1 MYNKVVVVGRLT
13 KSPELRYTT
22 NGNATCSFTLA
33 CDRQMKGADGN
44 KEVDFLNVSVPPF
57 RAKLAELCS
66 EYLDK
71 GKLALVDGAVQVR
84 NYTDDDGKKHYIT
97 EICAE
102 SVRFLSPKGEQS
114 NNNNATSGNPSYGT
128 EVSMDDGDSI
138 PF

>member
-22 NGNATCSFTLA
+22 NGNATCNFTLA

-57 RAKLAELCS
+57 RGKLAELCS

-71 GKLALVDGAVQVR
+71 GKLALVDGAMQTR
-84 NYTDDDGKKHYIT
+84 SYDKDGQKVYIT

-102 SVRFLSPKGEQS
+102 NVRFLSPKGEQQ
-114 NNNNATSGNPSYGT
+114 NNNATGSAPTGSFGH
-128 EVSMDDGDSI
+128 EVNLDDDI

>member
-44 KEVDFLNVSVPPF
+44 KETDFLNVSVPPF

-71 GKLALVDGAVQVR
+71 GKLALVDGAMQVR
-84 NYTDDDGKKHYIT
+84 NYTDNDGKKHYIT

-102 SVRFLSPKGEQS
+102 TVKFLSPRDSGGNQEHPSVNHTS
-114 NNNNATSGNPSYGT
+114 NIGH
-128 EVSMDDGDSI
+128 EVNLDDDI

>member
-22 NGNATCSFTLA
+22 NENATCSFTLA

-44 KEVDFLNVSVPPF
+44 KEVDFLNVAVPPF
-57 RAKLAELCS
+57 RGKLAELCA

-71 GKLALVDGAVQVR
+71 GKIALVDGAMQVR
-84 NYTDDDGKKHYIT
+84 NYTDNDGKKHYIT

-102 SVRFLSPKGEQS
+102 NVRFLSPKGEKQGDNS
-114 NNNNATSGNPSYGT
+114 ATSGNPSFGH
-128 EVSMDDGDSI
+128 EVNLDDDI

>member
-57 RAKLAELCS
+57 RAKLAELCAD
-66 EYLDK
+66 YLDK
-71 GKLALVDGAVQVR
+71 GKIALVDGFMQVR
-84 NYTDDDGKKHYIT
+84 NYADNDGKKHYIT

-102 SVRFLSPKGEQS
+102 NVRFLSPKGEQQS
-114 NNNNATSGNPSYGT
+114 DNNSAERTPVSSFGH
-128 EVSMDDGDSI
+128 EVNLDDDI

>member
-22 NGNATCSFTLA
+22 NGNATCNFTLA

-44 KEVDFLNVSVPPF
+44 KETDFLNVSVPPF
-57 RAKLAELCS
+57 RGKLAELCS

-71 GKLALVDGAVQVR
+71 GKLALVDGAMQTR
-84 NYTDDDGKKHYIT
+84 SYDKDGQKVYIT

-102 SVRFLSPKGEQS
+102 NVRFLSPRGEQQNS
-114 NNNNATSGNPSYGT
+114 NNSTGGDPTSSFGC
-128 EVSMDDGDSI
+128 EVKLDDDI

>member
-1 MYNKVVVVGRLT
+1 MYNKVIVVGRLT

-57 RAKLAELCS
+57 RGKLAELCA

-71 GKLALVDGAVQVR
+71 GKIALVDGSMQTR
-84 NYTDDDGKKHYIT
+84 NYDKDGQKIYIT

-102 SVRFLSPKGEQS
+102 NVRFLSPKGEQQDR
-114 NNNNATSGNPSYGT
+114 NNTTSGNPSFGT
-128 EVSMDDGDSI
+128 EVQLDESI